1 MSDRNIQIAKEI
13 YAAFQ
18 RGDIASIMEHVSD
31 DLEAFA
37 IISERELIP
46 WHIQISKKQDVP
58 KFFQAVSET
67 AEFTRF
73 EARDFASGGDYVYCT
88 CSFDAMFRRNN
99 RKVTVD
105 IEIHRFKFKDG
116 KVVEWRG
123 TEDTARISGEYNA
136 VLFDETQKPRW

>member
-1 MSDRNIQIAKEI
+1 MSDRNIQVAKEI

-31 DLEAFA
+31 DLEAFS

-58 KFFQAVSET
+58 KFFKAVSET

-73 EARDFASGGDYVYCT
+73 EAHDFAAGGDYVYCT

-105 IEIHRFKFKDG
+105 IEIHRFKFRRKG
-116 KVVEWRG
+116 GGVARNRRYRENKWR
-123 TEDTARISGEYNA
+123 I
-136 VLFDETQKPRW
+136 